1 MGGSAGGDY
10 MEQYAGM
17 DMGGSSGS
25 ASETIRWK
33 LSRFYGWL
41 PTAQLI
47 WWELYFVSSGC
58 LRPALNI
65 HPGDC
70 VPWLLHRR
78 LRMNVMGLGAIIDIG
93 AKTVTSGII
102 GFTFSGGTYQSV
114 FVFS

>member
-1 MGGSAGGDY
+1 MGGSSGPASAGGDY
-10 MEQYAGM
+10 MVQYAGM

-58 LRPALNI
+58 LRPALNK
-65 HPGDC
+65 HPLGVVLGGSLAASPATANEC
-70 VPWLLHRR
+70 HGPWCHH
-78 LRMNVMGLGAIIDIG
+78 
-93 AKTVTSGII
+93 
-102 GFTFSGGTYQSV
+102 
-114 FVFS
+114 